1 MSAEWE
7 MQKAIFAKLGTDLA
21 VPVYDFV
28 PQENAPAQYVTIGAD
43 TLLPYNTDGNK
54 GFEATLI
61 IHSWDVSNGR
71 KDLKLLQGEI
81 YDSLDRAELVI
92 TGYNSVGIDFEFSD
106 STLDPDGATYHG
118 VQRFRILIMEQ

>member
-7 MQKAIFAKLGTDLA
+7 VQEAIFAKLGNDLS

-28 PQENAPAQYVTIGAD
+28 PQENAPNNYVTIGSD
-43 TLLPYNTDGNK
+43 TLLPYSTDGNK